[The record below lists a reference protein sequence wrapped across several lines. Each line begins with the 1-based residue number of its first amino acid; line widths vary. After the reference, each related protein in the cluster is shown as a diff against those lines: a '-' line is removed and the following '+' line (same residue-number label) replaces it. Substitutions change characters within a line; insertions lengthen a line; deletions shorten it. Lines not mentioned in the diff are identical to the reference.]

1 MMKIFNRIARVVSG
15 AGLIA
20 VTGVAYWKM
29 GWQGAAVA
37 VAAVAGVCAMWSTC
51 PPEKHRGGKAAL
63 QVTIEDEEHCFT
75 HFDGSISDIALYV
88 PLAIASLCIG
98 TECASNGILT
108 RDKMMEIAEQIMD
121 DESETVKIVD
131 TKKI

>member
-1 MMKIFNRIARVVSG
+1 MKVFNRIARVVSG

-37 VAAVAGVCAMWSTC
+37 VAAAAGVCAMWSAC

-63 QVTIEDEEHCFT
+63 QVTIEDEEHCHT
-75 HFDGSISDIALYV
+75 HFNGSISDIALYAPV
-88 PLAIASLCIG
+88 AIASICVG
-98 TECASNGILT
+98 VERASDGILT
-108 RDKMMEIAEQIMD
+108 RGKMMEMAELIMNN
-121 DESETVKIVD
+121 ESEAVKIVD